1 MSVVKRT
8 AKSAVHPLRARRIGA
23 FERRQQ
29 ALALVIARL
38 HADPRRPHAVARG
51 SDASPPRGAGA
62 GLSRRTDI

>member
-1 MSVVKRT
+1 MTSMNLG

-38 HADPRRPHAVARG
+38 HAGSRGPHVVGRG
-51 SDASPPRGAGA
+51 SETSPPRRSGT
-62 GLSRRTDI
+62 GLPRRTDI